1 MHSLT
6 DPTTSPLSA
15 TAVLSPTSSRSA
27 RTASP
32 RSSTP
37 SQPLSPQLA
46 DAPAHDLSHLLQ
58 PQNFQQLPP
67 STSASPPI
75 SPANSSPERI
85 LEAGEYHLAAIAAA
99 RHLTQRTSPT
109 DYDTIFRLWY
119 VRLCALVLLALPEV
133 AGTEAK
139 ALGDFNNAAVY
150 RNPLTSAHLASWSLR
165 VLAMRLQ
172 GLGPAGDF
180 RRTIMGY
187 YELAREA
194 RDQNRTTKSA
204 DEGAL
209 WAARL
214 RELGLLVADALV
226 EMGDLEGAARHLATL
241 QGGRQVPDAGLA
253 LREALVWL
261 RVGNI
266 GHARLCME
274 LAGGGEDDDANPEL
288 NKTAS
293 MLSAL
298 IATAD
303 GDAVAAREAWNA
315 LKEKYPDDEV
325 IAVNAAVMAV
335 YTNDVTEVCAF
346 GALLVRL
353 FGARK

>member
-1 MHSLT
+1 M
-6 DPTTSPLSA
+6 
-15 TAVLSPTSSRSA
+15 
-27 RTASP
+27 
-32 RSSTP
+32 
-37 SQPLSPQLA
+37 
-46 DAPAHDLSHLLQ
+46 
-58 PQNFQQLPP
+58 
-67 STSASPPI
+67 
-75 SPANSSPERI
+75 
-85 LEAGEYHLAAIAAA
+85 
-99 RHLTQRTSPT
+99 
-109 DYDTIFRLWY
+109 
-119 VRLCALVLLALPEV
+119 
-133 AGTEAK
+133 
-139 ALGDFNNAAVY
+139 
-150 RNPLTSAHLASWSLR
+150 
-165 VLAMRLQ
+165 
-172 GLGPAGDF
+172 
-180 RRTIMGY
+180 
-187 YELAREA
+187 
-194 RDQNRTTKSA
+194 
-204 DEGAL
+204 
-209 WAARL
+209 AARL

-274 LAGGGEDDDANPEL
+274 LASGGEDDDANPEL

-335 YTNDVTEVCAF
+335 YTNDVTEVRAF